1 MSGPAKAYL
10 LTEKGDRIDCLFN
23 PAQLEIN
30 KTNLWD
36 GPKVAGKDAPKLV
49 FKQGQSGSLSM
60 TLMFDTTDTGQPVTN
75 YTTKLLD
82 LMKVDS
88 SLGESTDPNSK
99 TGRPPWVRFH
109 WGQMVSFKCV
119 LKSLKVT
126 FTYFASTGTPLR
138 ASAVVSLEQFADEG
152 QWPLQNPT
160 SGTPHP
166 HTVHQVLAGETLD
179 RIAVQRYGD
188 PARWRLIA
196 EANRIL
202 DPLRIQPGTLLL
214 IPDTEEAVRG

>member
-1 MSGPAKAYL
+1 VSGPAKAYL
-10 LTEKGDRIDCLFN
+10 MTETGDRIDCLFN

-30 KTNLWD
+30 KSNVWD

-49 FKQGQSGSLSM
+49 FKQGSSGSLSM

-82 LMKVDS
+82 LMKVNAD
-88 SLGESTDPNSK
+88 LGESIDPNSK
-99 TGRPPWVRFH
+99 TGRPPWLRFH

-126 FTYFASTGTPLR
+126 FTYFSSQGTPLR

-166 HTVHQVLAGETLD
+166 HTVHQVQAGETLD
-179 RIAVQRYGD
+179 RIAVRRYGD
-188 PARWRLIA
+188 SARWRLIA
-196 EANRIL
+196 EANHIL
-202 DPLRIQPGTLLL
+202 DPLRLTPGMLLL
-214 IPDTEEAVRG
+214 IPDTEAVTRG